1 MAHPFL
7 VALPLGIIGLYL
19 RLKLDETLAFQE
31 QGADREHSPLRE
43 LFTGHWRD
51 MLTCFGFILLN
62 IAVYTTA
69 SVASVRRDAIT
80 SSATLYASIS
90 GRSSWA

>member
-1 MAHPFL
+1 LAHPFL
-7 VALPLGIIGLYL
+7 VALPLRIIGLYL
-19 RLKLDETLAFQE
+19 RLKLDETPAFQE
-31 QGADREHSPLRE
+31 QGADRENSPLRE

-51 MLTCFGFILLN
+51 MLTCFGFVLLN
-62 IAVYTTA
+62 IAVYTT
-69 SVASVRRDAIT
+69 ASVRRDAIT